1 MRRQGFAWPA
11 VTCAMAMILAA
22 ACSPTQSE
30 APGTALPDWS
40 GVWIAAD
47 TDIDIS
53 GYPTADSPAGMA
65 IDLLDFDAAPWNAA
79 QREWMRT
86 ELPKIWAADALRR
99 GQGWGYPLMME
110 GVAPMQFLVTPQE
123 TLILNFY
130 RDIRHVHTDGRAL
143 PPEEDRWP
151 TPWGDSVGHWEGD
164 TLVIETVS
172 VRNGSVLPL
181 PLPPLSPQPRFTERL
196 RLSAPDRLELAMTI
210 EDPATLTAP
219 WNLRFEYRRAEG
231 IDRLIHDVMEN
242 DRTAVDGDSL
252 TIAPAP

>member
-1 MRRQGFAWPA
+1 MSRMDAGPA
-11 VTCAMAMILAA
+11 LLAGAFLLLASACAR
-22 ACSPTQSE
+22 SPQQS
-30 APGTALPDWS
+30 APAALPDWS

-53 GYPTADSPAGMA
+53 GYPTADSPDGMA
-65 IDLLDFDAAPWNAA
+65 IDLLDFQSAPWNEA

-86 ELPKIWAADALRR
+86 ELPKVWAADALRR

-164 TLVIETVS
+164 TLVIQTVS
-172 VRNGSVLPL
+172 VRHGSVLPL
-181 PLPPLSPQPRFTERL
+181 PLPPLTADARFTERL
-196 RLSAPDRLELAMTI
+196 RRTGPDRMELTMTI
-210 EDPATLTAP
+210 EDPAVLSAP
-219 WNLRFEYRRAEG
+219 WNLMFAYRRAEG